1 MRVAVAEFISANP
14 VTIRAAQSARA
25 AAKLMRDRKT
35 EFLIVLDGEDVLGV
49 ITAQDL
55 AVRVM
60 AENGAGHMR
69 IDAICTR
76 DPLVASPTDPLV
88 DVLDRMRE
96 RDVGA
101 VPIVEDGRL
110 VGVFSIDDLGTVR
123 DRPDAAPATPA
134 PSADAAPQPVV
145 VSAMLPGNVRTL
157 PTAKNLPVAKS
168 APSPPRTDA
177 SA

>member
-1 MRVAVAEFISANP
+1 MRVAVAEFISGNP
-14 VTIRAAQSARA
+14 VTIRSAQSARA
-25 AAKLMRDRKT
+25 AAKLMRDRNT
-35 EFLIVLDGEDVLGV
+35 EFLVVLDGEDVLGV

-76 DPLVASPTDPLV
+76 DPLVASPTDSLV

-101 VPIVEDGRL
+101 VPVVEDGHL

-123 DRPDAAPATPA
+123 DRTSEHEVGLVPSGPLLTAPA
-134 PSADAAPQPVV
+134 
-145 VSAMLPGNVRTL
+145 LPENVRAL
-157 PTAKNLPVAKS
+157 PTGKTAPVAKTG
-168 APSPPRTDA
+168 PGLPRTNA